1 MGLEMSKKSETKTNH
16 TRVVPGDK
24 IAVIEEF
31 LPDENCFEDDG
42 SIIAKVVGEVIKDSK
57 SHKITVRPSK
67 EHFSLNKGDIG
78 FGRVE
83 FVKKQVASVD
93 IVKINDKNIAKPI
106 NSILHVSEAS
116 RRFVRNMYEVTRPGD
131 WIKFRITRTEKPIY
145 ISFIGEGLGVVIAL
159 CNHCGHELVS
169 IRRDT
174 LECPNCKFV
183 QGRITSKMYGKPL
196 ISNKGLSPNETR

>member
-1 MGLEMSKKSETKTNH
+1 MSKKSETKTNH

-31 LPDENCFEDDG
+31 LPDKNCFEEDG
-42 SIIAKVVGEVIKDSK
+42 SIIAEVTGEVIKDSK
-57 SHKITVRPSK
+57 SHKIAVKPSK

-78 FGRVE
+78 YGRVE

-93 IVKINDKNIAKPI
+93 IIKINNVNVAKPI

-131 WIKFRITRTEKPIY
+131 WIKFRVTRTEKPIY
-145 ISFIGEGLGVVIAL
+145 ISFIGEDLGVVIAL
-159 CNHCGHELVS
+159 CNHCGHELVFF
-169 IRRDT
+169 RRNS
-174 LECPNCKFV
+174 LKCLNCNAV

-196 ISNKGLSPNETR
+196 ILIEGLSPNET